1 MKTFY
6 NYVVK
11 CIMYNSGEYK
21 YSSKNLNY
29 DSLLLDLLMIKKK
42 KNSVIPVIK

>member
-6 NYVVK
+6 KYVVK
-11 CIMYNSGEYK
+11 YIMYNSGEYK

-42 KNSVIPVIK
+42 NSVIPVIK